1 MADPV
6 QEREPTVSAYEILKV
21 IAHKVAKGE
30 SITIAPDWGLGSG
43 TLVFQ
48 DGSHTHFGCD
58 IEDDERKAVDDFI
71 QGLHGLLVE
80 GSGLSLCPGPPPAPV
95 EFPGC
100 DCPEC
105 KRGHMR
111 QEVPGA
117 PFWKCDNCGHE
128 AHHL

>member
-1 MADPV
+1 M
-6 QEREPTVSAYEILKV
+6 SAYEILKV
-21 IAHKVAKGE
+21 IAEKVSSGE

-58 IEDDERKAVDDFI
+58 CEEDEKKAVDAFI
-71 QGLHGLLVE
+71 QGLHDLLVNNT
-80 GSGLSLCPGPPPAPV
+80 GLSVCPGPPPVSVALS
-95 EFPGC
+95 GC

-105 KRGHMR
+105 KRGQMR
-111 QEVPGA
+111 QEVSGA
-117 PFWKCDNCGHE
+117 HFWKCDHCGHE